1 MATARIPSFDFSVD
15 HICIEKVVQNVE
27 EVKSIQDLFNIVID
41 IMEFYEKYQQ
51 LTGQEKLDKVKKMI
65 LLLMSTV
72 KDEEKKRFY
81 QDSVPMLIELVIE
94 ISKRKKL
101 LINIVNKA
109 NCGCF
114 KLSQ

>member
-1 MATARIPSFDFSVD
+1 MSRPPSFELTIEQV
-15 HICIEKVVQNVE
+15 CIEKVVQNVE

-65 LLLMSTV
+65 LLVMLTHV

>member
-1 MATARIPSFDFSVD
+1 MATARTPSFDFSVD
-15 HICIEKVVQNVE
+15 HICIEKIVQNVE
-27 EVKSIQDLFNIVID
+27 EVKSIQDLCNITID

-65 LLLMSTV
+65 LLVMLTHV

-114 KLSQ
+114 K